1 VNGFGRVV
9 FNEKQ
14 RGLV

>member
-1 VNGFGRVV
+1 MYHV

-14 RGLV
+14 FLV